1 MANLWICHCS
11 AYQEPNLVHLYRC
24 RGRCGGDDDDDDDG
38 RCSPIG
44 VEQRSVKMLFRFLR
58 FINFIQGSGV
68 WHEILFNKTIKMT
81 NDKLSDLLH
90 SISYLL
96 EVCERFTFTAK
107 PTCPT
112 EWWSVYSRNIGIFR
126 TQLTGRDPKERIKEL
141 ILDEHVAC
149 GCTCPPYLR
158 HVCRGRFNEATC
170 NCDCSDTFHAED
182 RKLCESSRAGYWD
195 WDTCSCRDR
204 SVETRG
210 ADNFRSTCLQNNELV
225 PGWLELRLTGAFLG
239 ATLVMT
245 VIFAGATM
253 YYKNKLDQ
261 RLDLKTMLC
270 CLLKSL
276 N

>member
-1 MANLWICHCS
+1 MDDVLRLVLSNEAWRCCS
-11 AYQEPNLVHLYRC
+11 GSYVLLTLSREVVSDMKYYLTKQLKWQMIN
-24 RGRCGGDDDDDDDG
+24 
-38 RCSPIG
+38 SPIFFT
-44 VEQRSVKMLFRFLR
+44 QFH
-58 FINFIQGSGV
+58 ICWNV
-68 WHEILFNKTIKMT
+68 W
-81 NDKLSDLLH
+81 
-90 SISYLL
+90 
-96 EVCERFTFTAK
+96 ERFTFTAK

-170 NCDCSDTFHAED
+170 NCDCSDTLHAED

-195 WDTCSCRDR
+195 WETCSCRDR

-225 PGWLELRLTGAFLG
+225 PGWLEIRLTGAFLG

-245 VIFAGATM
+245 IIFAAATM

-261 RLDLKTMLC
+261 RLDLKTC
-270 CLLKSL
+270 FAAFLKV
-276 N
+276 